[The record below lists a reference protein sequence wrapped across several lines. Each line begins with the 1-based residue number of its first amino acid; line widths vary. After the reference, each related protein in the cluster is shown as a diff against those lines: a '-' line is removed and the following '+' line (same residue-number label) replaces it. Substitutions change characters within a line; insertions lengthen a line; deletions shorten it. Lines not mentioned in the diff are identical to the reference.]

1 MAKLHMGLAVPT
13 LVLAMGTGGTL
24 LISAGSA
31 LLTSAGDARAQQA
44 DSDRGY
50 ATQPFTPPNFQMP
63 EGSGCAGDI
72 ARWKAVQENDYASG
86 NVGLKIYNQIKGE
99 IARAEAACS
108 AGHDSQA
115 SAMVSA
121 SKRRHGYPG

>member
-1 MAKLHMGLAVPT
+1 MAKLHMRLAVLT
-13 LVLAMGTGGTL
+13 LVSTMNTGG
-24 LISAGSA
+24 A
-31 LLTSAGDARAQQA
+31 LLTSAGGALLTSAGGAWAQPA
-44 DSDRGY
+44 DPGY
-50 ATQPFTPPNFQMP
+50 ATRPFTPPNFQMP
-63 EGSGCAGDI
+63 EGAGCAGDI

-86 NVGLKIYNQIKGE
+86 NVGLKIYDQIKGE